1 MRANETLSE
10 DAYSEIMNRLKAIEN
25 ILKLKQHFEGNVFFD
40 NQEFIQLMHIS
51 KKTAAIWRSNNL
63 IAYSQVVD
71 KIYYRLDDI
80 MAMLEKHRI
89 PEKPLK

>member
-1 MRANETLSE
+1 MRANETLSD
-10 DAYSEIMNRLKAIEN
+10 DAYSEIMKRLTAIEN
-25 ILKLKQHFEGNVFFD
+25 VLKLKQHFEGNVFFD

-51 KKTAAIWRSNNL
+51 KKTASIWRQNNL

-89 PEKPLK
+89 SEKSL